1 MRKDKPVPARHPG
14 NSQAN
19 ATDEHHLVVQLREAM
34 ANKDIVT
41 MGRMLELLGTI
52 QAELVIGKPVVDGL
66 VRAKTDPGAGS
77 AASKGRTPSPA
88 STPAARIGRQ

>member
-1 MRKDKPVPARHPG
+1 MHKDKPVSARHPG
-14 NSQAN
+14 HSQTN
-19 ATDEHHLVVQLREAM
+19 APEHHLVAQLREAM

-66 VRAKTDPGAGS
+66 VRAKTDSGAGS
-77 AASKGRTPSPA
+77 AAGKGRGPSPSGA
-88 STPAARIGRQ
+88 PAGRIAR

>member
-1 MRKDKPVPARHPG
+1 MRKDNTVPARQSNPL
-14 NSQAN
+14 QAKG
-19 ATDEHHLVVQLREAM
+19 EHDLVARLREAM

-66 VRAKTDPGAGS
+66 VRAKTDPGAGN
-77 AASKGRTPSPA
+77 APSKGRTPSSPA
-88 STPAARIGRQ
+88 GTPAARIGRQ

>member
-14 NSQAN
+14 HSQSN
-19 ATDEHHLVVQLREAM
+19 APEHHLVAQLREAM

-52 QAELVIGKPVVDGL
+52 QAELAIGKPIVDGL
-66 VRAKTDPGAGS
+66 VRAKSDPGAGS

-88 STPAARIGRQ
+88 SMPAARIGRQ